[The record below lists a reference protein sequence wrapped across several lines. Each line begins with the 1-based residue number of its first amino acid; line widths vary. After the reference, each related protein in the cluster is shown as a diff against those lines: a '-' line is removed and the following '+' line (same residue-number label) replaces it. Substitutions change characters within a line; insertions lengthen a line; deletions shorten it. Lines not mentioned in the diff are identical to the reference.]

1 MLIRHGL
8 DSLLRLAAVSA
19 VASIALLLAACSSP
33 QAPGPAVDPT
43 GATAVPAPV
52 AVTGVAQP
60 TATATSQIS
69 PSRSPST
76 SPAPSATAAPA
87 ATLAPTAPPT
97 ATPTVPPATTPT
109 VPPATIT
116 PSATRTAAPSAT
128 LTKPPP
134 TATSAPPPAPSAT
147 PTPASPYAGRVWD
160 ERLTK
165 RNVVLIPAQVPP
177 GQGYWR
183 LVQAQWF
190 DVDDPPFTGKHHIFV
205 EMLDMAGKRQTGVR
219 MRMASPDAVDIYGY
233 VTTEAKP
240 GEPYAANFAMFQ
252 VAPAYRVE
260 PADGAP
266 ADAVAGLGMGN
277 IEHPDLS
284 MMVSYGFTWQWT
296 VVGQAVPTA
305 TPIAAGIGPG
315 DALQIPPVGQRL
327 VIGQRIWYAF
337 RYAGDATPILVRMHV
352 EPPGAAWFALWTPDD
367 LQRWTHGEPEQPTG
381 HGTADPLYNGD
392 LTWSGAFNGVGVY
405 YVVVDQTGPYAGSFS
420 LSVSGA
426 GVSPAGR

>member
-1 MLIRHGL
+1 MLTRRGL
-8 DSLLRLAAVSA
+8 NSLFRLAAVSA
-19 VASIALLLAACSSP
+19 VASIALLLAACGGLQS
-33 QAPGPAVDPT
+33 PGPAVGPT
-43 GATAVPAPV
+43 EATAVPAPV
-52 AVTGVAQP
+52 AVASAAQP
-60 TATATSQIS
+60 AATATSQTS
-69 PSRSPST
+69 PTRSPSA
-76 SPAPSATAAPA
+76 SPAPS

-97 ATPTVPPATTPT
+97 ATPTVPPTAT
-109 VPPATIT
+109 VA
-116 PSATRTAAPSAT
+116 PSATPTAAPSAT
-128 LTKPPP
+128 PTKPPP
-134 TATSAPPPAPSAT
+134 TATSAPPRAPSAT

-305 TPIAAGIGPG
+305 TPIAAGVGPG

-392 LTWSGAFNGVGVY
+392 LTWSGTFTGAGVY
-405 YVVVDQTGPYAGSFS
+405 YVVVDQTGSYAGSFS